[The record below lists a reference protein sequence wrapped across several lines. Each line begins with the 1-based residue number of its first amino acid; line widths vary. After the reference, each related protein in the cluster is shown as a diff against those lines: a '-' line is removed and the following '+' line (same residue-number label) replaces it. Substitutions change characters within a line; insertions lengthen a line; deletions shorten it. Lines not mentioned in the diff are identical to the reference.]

1 MTQNMPKK
9 KFIYLFLFNLF
20 NLFYNFIKILYISYC
35 NMKFKNKYKKAVQ
48 LMVTNKILQ
57 NKRKKD
63 VNYCSCQTYGP
74 NSNTTN
80 KI

>member
-1 MTQNMPKK
+1 
-9 KFIYLFLFNLF
+9 
-20 NLFYNFIKILYISYC
+20 
-35 NMKFKNKYKKAVQ
+35 
-48 LMVTNKILQ
+48 MVTNKILQ
-57 NKRKKD
+57 NERKKD